1 MTQFRPVRSLVRGLD
16 ILQALN
22 RRNGATV
29 TEVAED
35 TSLSRGTV
43 YRMLET
49 LREAGYVFRDNADAR
64 YRLTILV
71 RGLSDGFSDESW
83 ISEIAKPRIEI
94 LCKKVVWP
102 IAVATIHG
110 TSMLVR
116 ETTDKNSPLAMRRL
130 SGGFRFPIVASSA
143 GQVYLAFCPEEQRE
157 TILDILSRS
166 NTHPAD
172 VLARNPKLMRKI
184 LSEVKEKGY
193 ATTTRPHLN
202 DSSVAVPILPHGR
215 VIGAI
220 SLRYI
225 DSAMSVATAVEKY
238 LDDLTATARDI
249 ADAFEKKNQ
258 TVSGGGA

>member
-1 MTQFRPVRSLVRGLD
+1 MTQFRPVRSLVRGLN

-29 TEVAED
+29 TEIAED

-64 YRLTILV
+64 YRLTIMV

-83 ISEIAKPRIEI
+83 ISEIAKPRIED

-102 IAVATIHG
+102 IAIATIHG
-110 TSMLVR
+110 TTMLVR
-116 ETTDKNSPLAMRRL
+116 ETTDKNSPLALRRI
-130 SGGFRFPIVASSA
+130 SGGFRVPILSTSVGLA
-143 GQVYLAFCPEEQRE
+143 YLAYCPDEQRE
-157 TILDILSRS
+157 TLLDVFSRS
-166 NTHPAD
+166 DAHPSD
-172 VLARNPKLMRKI
+172 VMAHNPRLIRKI
-184 LSEVKEKGY
+184 LGEVLERGY

-202 DSSVAVPILPHGR
+202 DSAIAVPVRPHDR
-215 VIGAI
+215 IVAAI

-225 DSAMSVATAVEKY
+225 DSAMPMSVVVEKY
-238 LDDLTATARDI
+238 FGELNDTAQDIATA
-249 ADAFEKKNQ
+249 FEEKSQ
-258 TVSGGGA
+258 IQEA

>member
-1 MTQFRPVRSLVRGLD
+1 MTQFRPVRSLIRGLD

-49 LREAGYVFRDNADAR
+49 VREAGYVYRDAADAR

-83 ISEIAKPRIEI
+83 ISEIAKPRIEA
-94 LCKKVVWP
+94 LCKKVIWP

-130 SGGFRFPIVASSA
+130 SGGFRFPLVASSA

-157 TILDILSRS
+157 TLLDVVSRS
-166 NTHPAD
+166 DTHPAD

-184 LSEVKEKGY
+184 LSDVKQKGY
-193 ATTTRPHLN
+193 ATTTRPHIN
-202 DSSVAVPILPHGR
+202 DSSIAVPVLPHGR

-225 DSAMSVATAVEKY
+225 DSAMSVATAVDKY
-238 LDDLTATARDI
+238 LGDLKETAKDI
-249 ADAFEKKNQ
+249 ADAFERKSQ
-258 TVSGGGA
+258 DPVGSG

>member
-29 TEVAED
+29 TEVAQE

-49 LREAGYVFRDNADAR
+49 LREAGYVFRDSADAR
-64 YRLTILV
+64 YRLTIMV

-83 ISEIAKPRIEI
+83 VSEIAKPRIEA

-102 IAVATIHG
+102 IAIATIHG
-110 TSMLVR
+110 TTMLIR
-116 ETTDKNSPLAMRRL
+116 ETTDKNSPLALRRI
-130 SGGFRFPIVASSA
+130 SGGFRFPILASSA
-143 GQVYLAFCPEEQRE
+143 GQAYLAFCPDEQRE
-157 TILDILSRS
+157 TMLDVLSRS
-166 NTHPAD
+166 NTHPSD
-172 VLARNPKLMRKI
+172 MMARNPRLMRKI
-184 LSEVKEKGY
+184 LGEVREKGF

-202 DSSVAVPILPHGR
+202 DSAVAVPVLPHGR
-215 VIGAI
+215 VVAAI

-225 DSAMSVATAVEKY
+225 DSAMSVSTAVGKY
-238 LDDLTATARDI
+238 LDELKETARDI
-249 ADAFEKKNQ
+249 AEAFEAKSRVN
-258 TVSGGGA
+258 GD